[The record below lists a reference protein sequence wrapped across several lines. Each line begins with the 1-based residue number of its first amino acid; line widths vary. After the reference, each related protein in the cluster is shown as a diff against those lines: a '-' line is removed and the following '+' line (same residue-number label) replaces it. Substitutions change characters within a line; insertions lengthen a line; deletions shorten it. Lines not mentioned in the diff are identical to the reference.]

1 MEHCVIMQKAECC
14 QCCKIS
20 KKYDRMLKKE
30 RYKAYFMVT
39 IAFVIILCICIIVYL
54 VNIVRELEAGYNESA
69 HIINTIRTE
78 MHEIKNK
85 YDQLD
90 RKISMTQLKVSS
102 RQTG

>member
-1 MEHCVIMQKAECC
+1 
-14 QCCKIS
+14 
-20 KKYDRMLKKE
+20 
-30 RYKAYFMVT
+30 MVT

-85 YDQLD
+85 Y
-90 RKISMTQLKVSS
+90 VN
-102 RQTG
+102 